1 MFAVLTAL
9 LLLAQVSPPSQ
20 ADLQGLARVI
30 DGDTIEMEGL
40 TVRLD
45 GIDAPELEQTCLHE
59 GRVWA
64 CGKAAAD
71 ALRTLTQGRRVE
83 CWIKDTDPYGRFL
96 AHCIATGKDIGGRM
110 VELGWALAHY
120 LFSYEY
126 SRAEHH
132 AKSARLGIWASEFE
146 TPWEWRKRLHNVE

>member
-71 ALRTLTQGRRVE
+71 ALRTLTQGRR
-83 CWIKDTDPYGRFL
+83 
-96 AHCIATGKDIGGRM
+96 M